1 MSHSRKQPKLLVKP
15 PLLPPLLQLLQLL
28 YLPPRL
34 KRPDVVATF
43 HLRFVTAE
51 QMAAATLSSD
61 PVGLGTQAD
70 SHLST
75 CVIALVALCAGLV
88 SCVMLVSAMGEQR
101 GRDAYLATYAFM
113 TGAFIDRMHPESI
126 DIADNVATVRI
137 RNELTARQDIPEFMG
152 QPVAKGQ
159 QIVLN
164 LVGTYTIVN
173 GTITRIEISPAA

>member
-1 MSHSRKQPKLLVKP
+1 MQRTGGVTVTEEITTEELMRSYYAAYNAIDAEALAALLA
-15 PLLPPLLQLLQLL
+15 
-28 YLPPRL
+28 
-34 KRPDVVATF
+34 PD
-43 HLRFVTAE
+43 
-51 QMAAATLSSD
+51 
-61 PVGLGTQAD
+61 
-70 SHLST
+70 
-75 CVIALVALCAGLV
+75 
-88 SCVMLVSAMGEQR
+88 VMLVSAMGEQR

-126 DIADNVATVRI
+126 DIAGNVATVRI

-164 LVGTYTIVN
+164 LVGTYTIAN